1 MLNFSN
7 WENFI
12 VSLSSLF
19 EMLSNM
25 CIVIICFTVYEVIT
39 FEINISFLRKLFFYM
54 IKIVRMIPKDQKE
67 LL

>member
-12 VSLSSLF
+12 VSLSLIF

>member
-12 VSLSSLF
+12 VSLSLLF